1 MTGMCI
7 PQFCSPESL
16 DLNRSPI
23 RVPVRFYDV
32 PFNFYRYPGAPG
44 VSGFTGGANCQLYAY
59 EFLRE
64 HWNGP
69 LNLRTQSPT

>member
-1 MTGMCI
+1 M
-7 PQFCSPESL
+7 
-16 DLNRSPI
+16 
-23 RVPVRFYDV
+23 RFYDV